1 MTENVCPDCKFDSDD
16 ELEYVNHRRDRH
28 FKNSFVLPDQ
38 AAYDVWLE
46 GNAA

>member
-1 MTENVCPDCKFDSDD
+1 MTALVCPDCQFDSDD
-16 ELEYVNHRRDRH
+16 ELEYANHRRDRH
-28 FKNSFVLPDQ
+28 LVLMHVFPDQ